1 MVKLYEVEDVV
12 EKKTENNI
20 TMYLV
25 KWKGFSDV
33 DNTWEPLEGLK
44 HCLGFLSKFSG
55 NVSEDDENSKKMPLK
70 SPK

>member
-25 KWKGFSDV
+25 KWKGFSDE
-33 DNTWEPLEGLK
+33 DNTWEPI
-44 HCLGFLSKFSG
+44 
-55 NVSEDDENSKKMPLK
+55 
-70 SPK
+70 